1 MTMTLSYVNNFKLLP
16 MTGEDNSGL
25 MLCELTSLCLQ
36 L

>member
-1 MTMTLSYVNNFKLLP
+1 

-25 MLCELTSLCLQ
+25 MICKFTSLCLQ